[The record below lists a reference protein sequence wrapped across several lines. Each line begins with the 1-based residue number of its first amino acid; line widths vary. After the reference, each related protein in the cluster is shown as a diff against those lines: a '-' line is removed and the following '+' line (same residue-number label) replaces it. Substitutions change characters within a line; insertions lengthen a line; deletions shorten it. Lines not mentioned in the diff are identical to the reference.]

1 MMKIKT
7 FKCENFTDENLQNIE
22 NTINSFITNHDVSDI
37 KVTSCCNSFGWLM
50 MYVVVYNE

>member
-22 NTINSFITNHDVSDI
+22 NTINSFIATHDVSDI

-50 MYVVVYNE
+50 MYVIVYNE

>member
-22 NTINSFITNHDVSDI
+22 NTINSFIAIHDVSDI

>member
-22 NTINSFITNHDVSDI
+22 NTINSFITTHDVSDI

-50 MYVVVYNE
+50 MYVVIYNE

>member
-22 NTINSFITNHDVSDI
+22 NKVNSFIAAHDVSDI

-50 MYVVVYNE
+50 MYVVIYNE